1 MEKSTITEIEMEKI
15 IATMFYQPLTFDEF
29 EALYQKHLG
38 APDQPTCYMAYIRAE
53 SEHTAGTGDRRYKNY
68 ATFVATRTRNNRN
81 IRATPENNT
90 SAKVTVKCQL
100 CDGELYRVPRGD
112 LRTIIPHFCE
122 GCREEIKKLIFI

>member
-1 MEKSTITEIEMEKI
+1 MSTKHSLP
-15 IATMFYQPLTFDEF
+15 PLTFDEF

-90 SAKVTVKCQL
+90 SAKVAVKCQL